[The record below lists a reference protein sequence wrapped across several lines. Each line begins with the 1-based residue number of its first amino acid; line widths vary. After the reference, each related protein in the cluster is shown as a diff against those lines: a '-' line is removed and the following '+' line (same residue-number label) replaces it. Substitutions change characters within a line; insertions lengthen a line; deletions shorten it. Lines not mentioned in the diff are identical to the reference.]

1 MVVSY
6 APERRVFF
14 YVARFLLKLSEQNSS
29 PDPQRY
35 RRANLRPDMET
46 VASN

>member
-6 APERRVFF
+6 APERRVFLLLHDF
-14 YVARFLLKLSEQNSS
+14 FLILCEQNSS
-29 PDPQRY
+29 SDPQRY